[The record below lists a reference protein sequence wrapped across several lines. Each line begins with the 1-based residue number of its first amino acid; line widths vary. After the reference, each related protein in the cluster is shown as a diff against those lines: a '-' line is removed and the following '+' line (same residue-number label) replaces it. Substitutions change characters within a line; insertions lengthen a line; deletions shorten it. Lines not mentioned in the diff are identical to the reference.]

1 MIAKRNMLQ
10 MTTDN
15 VSMSVQFQE
24 VPVHPDLSL
33 SVTRSS
39 ERLEICRE
47 CPRFFKPTAS
57 CKECGCFM
65 RVKTLLADATC
76 PLEKW

>member
-1 MIAKRNMLQ
+1 M
-10 MTTDN
+10 
-15 VSMSVQFQE
+15 
-24 VPVHPDLSL
+24 HPDLSL